1 MLHVL
6 ATKAYF
12 PLSHTKI
19 TKKNRIKNLEHIT
32 EPWFK
37 KKCCSILH
45 KPEIKKKYKMSKK
58 SATKGAKFS
67 DTHVHMLYTM
77 LFFILKTIKKDLIE

>member
-1 MLHVL
+1 MYLQPKHI
-6 ATKAYF
+6 
-12 PLSHTKI
+12 SHFLIEKLQ
-19 TKKNRIKNLEHIT
+19 KNRIKNLEHIT

>member
-1 MLHVL
+1 MV
-6 ATKAYF
+6 
-12 PLSHTKI
+12 
-19 TKKNRIKNLEHIT
+19 
-32 EPWFK
+32 K

-67 DTHVHMLYTM
+67 DTYVHIYVVYASF
-77 LFFILKTIKKDLIE
+77 LF

>member
-1 MLHVL
+1 MV
-6 ATKAYF
+6 
-12 PLSHTKI
+12 
-19 TKKNRIKNLEHIT
+19 
-32 EPWFK
+32 K